1 MELIVGG
8 LIVLSLASF
17 ARMHTHIDSLAMKN
31 MAQEQE
37 ARERAF
43 VRETWTRDMSREAA
57 LRQSVREI
65 ARDQAQGGAETYE
78 RDKEIVRQMM
88 RELAQEAKL

>member
-31 MAQEQE
+31 IAEQQE

-43 VRETWTRDMSREAA
+43 VRETVSEMDREAA

-65 ARDQAQGGAETYE
+65 VRDQAQGGAETYE